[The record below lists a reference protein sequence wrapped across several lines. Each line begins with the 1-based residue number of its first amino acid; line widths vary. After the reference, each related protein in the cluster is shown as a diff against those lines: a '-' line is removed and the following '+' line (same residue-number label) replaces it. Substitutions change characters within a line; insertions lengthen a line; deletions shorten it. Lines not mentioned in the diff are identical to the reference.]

1 MDDQVVTESWHSDE
15 ARWQY
20 KDTLVWFKTDL
31 HTLWKASSS
40 TWRSILVTESPN
52 SQGGLVTRIPSYG
65 SLESVRLK
73 WWAPDAQMFKQNK
86 NKTKNNENP

>member
-20 KDTLVWFKTDL
+20 KDILVWLK
-31 HTLWKASSS
+31 TLWKAFSY
-40 TWRSILVTESPN
+40 TWRSILITESPN
-52 SQGGLVTRIPSYG
+52 SQGGLVTRIPSYS

-73 WWAPDAQMFKQNK
+73 WWAPNAQMFKQNK